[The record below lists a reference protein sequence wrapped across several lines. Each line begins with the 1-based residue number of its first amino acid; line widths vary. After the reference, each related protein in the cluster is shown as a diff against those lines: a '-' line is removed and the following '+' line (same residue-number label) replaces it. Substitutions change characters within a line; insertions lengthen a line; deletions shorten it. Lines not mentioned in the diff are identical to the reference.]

1 MKELFN
7 FLSEF
12 LKVIAILI
20 AVLYSMYLFTVSV
33 DSNNPCSNFGQD
45 QGACSRQF

>member
-1 MKELFN
+1 MEDIFE
-7 FLSEF
+7 FIVEF
-12 LKVIAILI
+12 LIVIAILI
-20 AVLYSMYLFTVSV
+20 AVLYGMYLFTVSV